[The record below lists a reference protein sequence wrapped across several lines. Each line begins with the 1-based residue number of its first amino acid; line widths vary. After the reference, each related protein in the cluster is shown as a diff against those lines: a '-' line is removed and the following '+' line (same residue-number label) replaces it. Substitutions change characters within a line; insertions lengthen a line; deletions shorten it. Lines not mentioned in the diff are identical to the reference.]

1 MLLELEE
8 ATMDV
13 ANYVHEDVNSEDETH
28 LKIFEESMEELR
40 NMNSKVLRIS
50 VT

>member
-13 ANYVHEDVNSEDETH
+13 VNEVHEDVYT
-28 LKIFEESMEELR
+28 LAT
-40 NMNSKVLRIS
+40 NMVVNDHIM
-50 VT
+50 T